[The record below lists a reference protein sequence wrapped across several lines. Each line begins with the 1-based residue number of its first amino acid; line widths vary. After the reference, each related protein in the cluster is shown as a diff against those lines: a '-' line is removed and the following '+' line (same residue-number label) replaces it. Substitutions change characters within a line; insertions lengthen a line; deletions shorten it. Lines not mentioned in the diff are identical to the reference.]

1 MNTTLALLPPSGS
14 IQDNIQDNIQ
24 IPPLTFPTATPTPI
38 ILKRICGL
46 DFHVPLGSTNT
57 PVPPTA
63 APTVPAATATPAV
76 TDGALSTTPEAQ
88 TSATPTAMVSVSP
101 TPTGT
106 DQKPQNRNMTETFLW
121 IALIVL
127 LLVILRSNWGKITQ
141 VFGKK

>member
-1 MNTTLALLPPSGS
+1 MNTTLALLPPPGS

-24 IPPLTFPTATPTPI
+24 IPPLTLPTATPTPI
-38 ILKRICGL
+38 IFKRISGIDL
-46 DFHVPLGSTNT
+46 HVPLGSTST

-63 APTVPAATATPAV
+63 TPTTPPATNTPTP
-76 TDGALSTTPEAQ
+76 TDGTLSTTPEAQ
-88 TSATPTAMVSVSP
+88 TSASPTAMISVTP
-101 TPTGT
+101 APTGT
-106 DQKPQNRNMTETFLW
+106 VQKPQNRNMTETFLW